1 MKRRTFIQS
10 LAALVSL
17 PATPALSL
25 GSAATVAP
33 AATAVPA
40 QARFWSIYMSALHG
54 DCPPHALQAMTN
66 ISATDAKRYV
76 TQLIAEGVIKP
87 NPLMQ
92 NSISKALKTK
102 DDGLLE
108 KVKKRSEMKAQAN
121 SGEVKIAE
129 AVETTDDLDDEV
141 EVLDALDDVDQE
153 EFAEDGLLE
162 TCQTKET
169 KLSPQ
174 TAE

>member
-25 GSAATVAP
+25 GSATTVAP

-66 ISATDAKRYV
+66 ISATDAKKYV

-92 NSISKALKTK
+92 NSVSKVLKTK
-102 DDGLLE
+102 DEGLLE
-108 KVKKRSEMKAQAN
+108 KVKKRSEMKAQAKSN
-121 SGEVKIAE
+121 EVKIAE
-129 AVETTDDLDDEV
+129 AVEATDDLDDEV
-141 EVLDALDDVDQE
+141 QVLDELDDVDQE
-153 EFAEDGLLE
+153 ELAEDACLE
-162 TCQTKET
+162 NCEIEET
-169 KLSPQ
+169 KLSKEI
-174 TAE
+174 AG

>member
-17 PATPALSL
+17 PATPALSM
-25 GSAATVAP
+25 GSATAVAP

-92 NSISKALKTK
+92 NSVSKVLKTK

-108 KVKKRSEMKAQAN
+108 KVKKRSEMKSQAN
-121 SGEVKIAE
+121 SNEVKIAE
-129 AVETTDDLDDEV
+129 AVEATDDLDDEV
-141 EVLDALDDVDQE
+141 ETLDALDGMDQE
-153 EFAEDGLLE
+153 ELVEDKCLE
-162 TCQTKET
+162 NCETEET
-169 KLSPQ
+169 KLSQQ
-174 TAE
+174 TVE

>member
-25 GSAATVAP
+25 GSATTVAP

-66 ISATDAKRYV
+66 ISATDAKKYV

-92 NSISKALKTK
+92 NSVSKVLKTK
-102 DDGLLE
+102 DEGLLE
-108 KVKKRSEMKAQAN
+108 KVKQRSEMKAQAK
-121 SGEVKIAE
+121 SKEIKIAE
-129 AVETTDDLDDEV
+129 AVEATDDLDEEV
-141 EVLDALDDVDQE
+141 QVLDELDDVDQE
-153 EFAEDGLLE
+153 QPDEDERLE
-162 TCQTKET
+162 NCEIAET
-169 KLSPQ
+169 KLSKEI
-174 TAE
+174 AG

>member
-10 LAALVSL
+10 LVALVSL
-17 PATPALSL
+17 PATPSLSL
-25 GSAATVAP
+25 GSATTAVP

-40 QARFWSIYMSALHG
+40 KARFWSIYMTALHG

-87 NPLMQ
+87 NPLLK
-92 NSISKALKTK
+92 NSVSKVFKSNE
-102 DDGLLE
+102 DSLLE
-108 KVKKRSEMKAQAN
+108 KVKKRSEMKAQAK

-129 AVETTDDLDDEV
+129 TIEAKDDLDNEAELHD
-141 EVLDALDDVDQE
+141 DFYDVDLEVVAE
-153 EFAEDGLLE
+153 EKPMEEGTQILDE
-162 TCQTKET
+162 TVVQ
-169 KLSPQ
+169 S
-174 TAE
+174 